1 MVPILLGG
9 ALEAAAARAEDAI
22 AVGHG
27 RRSITYGELD
37 AYSSALAFAL
47 ERRGVAS
54 GDRVAMLLEGPEAV
68 VAFWAIAKAGAVG
81 VTLDSGDAE
90 DLAAILRDVDARAL
104 VADVAVVPTFHHAV
118 ARAPALRAVITR
130 GLPAEQATGSASYV
144 TYETA
149 LAEED
154 PLSSPLSG
162 SLAHRIDLDD
172 AWLERDV
179 QGAFW
184 ALSHRV
190 LLSRGA
196 SLALGVGLGPE
207 DAASGTDFVETTVAC
222 AIAGACLRLSGDA
235 PRETGRTLWIQAP
248 DDDDAPPTGS
258 TAVLVHATLECG
270 SVAVVTQPNEPAR
283 VIPNVDVRIIDA
295 DGKPVAPKV
304 VGEIAVRSSNVLE
317 ALPRVDGYYRTGD
330 SGMLDDAG
338 SLYVL

>member
-1 MVPILLGG
+1 MVPILASG
-9 ALEAAAARAEDAI
+9 ALEAAAARAEGAI

-54 GDRVAMLLEGPEAV
+54 GERVAMLLEGPEAV

-81 VTLDSGDAE
+81 IALDAGDAD

-104 VADVAVVPTFHHAV
+104 IADAAVVPTFPHAV
-118 ARAPALRAVITR
+118 ARAPALRAVIAR
-130 GLPAEQATGSASYV
+130 GLPAEQAAGSASYV

-154 PLSSPLSG
+154 PLSTPLSG
-162 SLAHRIDLDD
+162 SLARRIDLDD
-172 AWLERDV
+172 AWLERDEN
-179 QGAFW
+179 GALW

-222 AIAGACLRLSGDA
+222 ALAGACLRLSGDA
-235 PRETGRTLWIQAP
+235 PREGGRSLWIQAP
-248 DDDDAPPTGS
+248 DDEVAAPTGTTS
-258 TAVLVHATLECG
+258 VLVHATLECG
-270 SVAVVTQPNEPAR
+270 SIAVVAQPNDPAR
-283 VIPNVDVRIIDA
+283 VIPNVDVRIVDA

-317 ALPRVDGYYRTGD
+317 SLPREDGYFRTGD
-330 SGMLDDAG
+330 SGMLDDSGA
-338 SLYVL
+338 LYVL

>member
-1 MVPILLGG
+1 MVPILLAG

-54 GDRVAMLLEGPEAV
+54 GDRVAMLLEGTEAV

-81 VTLDSGDAE
+81 ITLDAGDAD
-90 DLAAILRDVDARAL
+90 DLAAVLRDVDARAL
-104 VADVAVVPTFHHAV
+104 IADVAVVPTFHHAV

-130 GLPAEQATGSASYV
+130 GLAADHAAGSASYV
-144 TYETA
+144 SYETA

-154 PLSSPLSG
+154 PLSSPLFR
-162 SLAHRIDLDD
+162 RIDLDP

-179 QGAFW
+179 HGAFF

-196 SLALGVGLGPE
+196 SLALGVGLGE
-207 DAASGTDFVETTVAC
+207 GDAASGPDFVEIAVAC
-222 AIAGACLRLSGDA
+222 AIAGACFRLSGDE
-235 PRETGRTLWIQAP
+235 PRETGKSLWICAP
-248 DDDDAPPTGS
+248 DDDAAPPTGA

-270 SVAVVTQPNEPAR
+270 SIAVVSQTNEPAR
-283 VIPNVDVRIIDA
+283 VMPNVDVRIVDT
-295 DGKPVAPKV
+295 DGKSVAAKV
-304 VGEIAVRSSNVLE
+304 VGEIAVRSSSVLE
-317 ALPRVDGYYRTGD
+317 SLPNNDGYYRTGD
-330 SGMLDDAG
+330 SGMLDDSGA
-338 SLYVL
+338 LYVL

>member
-1 MVPILLGG
+1 MIPILASG
-9 ALEAAAARAEDAI
+9 ALEAAAARAEGAI
-22 AVGHG
+22 ALGHG

-54 GDRVAMLLEGPEAV
+54 GERVAMLLEGPEAV

-81 VTLDSGDAE
+81 IALDAGDAD

-104 VADVAVVPTFHHAV
+104 IADTAVVPTFHHAV

-130 GLPAEQATGSASYV
+130 GLPAEQAAGSASYV

-154 PLSSPLSG
+154 PLSSPLPR
-162 SLAHRIDLDD
+162 RIDLDD
-172 AWLERDV
+172 AWLERDDS
-179 QGAFW
+179 GAVW

-222 AIAGACLRLSGDA
+222 ALAGACLSLGDA
-235 PRETGRTLWIQAP
+235 PRETGRSLWIQAP
-248 DDDDAPPTGS
+248 DDEVTAPAGS

-270 SVAVVTQPNEPAR
+270 SIAVVAQPNDPAR
-283 VIPNVDVRIIDA
+283 VIPNVDVRIVDA

-317 ALPRVDGYYRTGD
+317 SLPREDGYFRTGD

-338 SLYVL
+338 ALYVL